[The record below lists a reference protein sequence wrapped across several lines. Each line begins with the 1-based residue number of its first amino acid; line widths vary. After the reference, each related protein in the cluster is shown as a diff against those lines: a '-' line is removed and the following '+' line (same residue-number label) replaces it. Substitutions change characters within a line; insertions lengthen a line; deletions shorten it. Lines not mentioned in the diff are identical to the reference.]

1 MGRLSWIPQV
11 SLKCYHKRPYKREGE
26 GEGAFTPGEKKTTL
40 QRKQRKRFKMLL
52 GSF

>member
-26 GEGAFTPGEKKTTL
+26 GEGAFTPGEKKNHIT
-40 QRKQRKRFKMLL
+40 KEAERFKMLL